1 MADCGDKEDIVNT
14 RLGLFLVSR
23 TVCVRCRWWRIISR
37 KEFISCKRYLFS
49 IMAHR
54 QNRRKTEIPQCFIW
68 WKCYPW
74 VQEESV
80 ELLYNCVYSTGTPS
94 FKCTRNKMMNSK
106 HHQCFFFKKSFC
118 ISFSPHAQLS
128 PAALLSLFT
137 AVNRS
142 AVVAN
147 WSPECVW
154 SEPDI
159 RTSGSSSTC
168 STRQTE
174 QAVLLKTWRF
184 DVASS
189 IRSSPSP
196 PTLKESIF
204 LFWTPPHI
212 RLIVPLHGW
221 CPISRILWP
230 VLALQS
236 WSFQSG
242 QSARFSRYPRF

>member
-1 MADCGDKEDIVNT
+1 MSVAVDDGSSPGRNSSAVNVT
-14 RLGLFLVSR
+14 CLALWHTDRIDEKQRFLSVSSDENVIHECRKSQWSYYITVSTAPGHHHLNAREIRWWTVSTINVFFLKNHSAYLFL
-23 TVCVRCRWWRIISR
+23 
-37 KEFISCKRYLFS
+37 L
-49 IMAHR
+49 M
-54 QNRRKTEIPQCFIW
+54 
-68 WKCYPW
+68 
-74 VQEESV
+74 
-80 ELLYNCVYSTGTPS
+80 
-94 FKCTRNKMMNSK
+94 
-106 HHQCFFFKKSFC
+106 
-118 ISFSPHAQLS
+118 LS
-128 PAALLSLFT
+128 WAPLHSWLFT

-242 QSARFSRYPRF
+242 QSARFSRYPQF